1 MDLVIILSGLLTI
14 GMLYFIVEFV
24 KDLVKNKEDLGDSN
38 PILGFF
44 IGFITDFLDTL
55 GIGSFVMTIL
65 FSRLTGFVKND
76 KLLPGTLNIGHTIPV
91 LIEALL
97 FISVVKVD
105 GLTLLSLISAAVL
118 GSILGAR
125 IVTKLPEK
133 KIQIAMG
140 ICLIMTAGVMLARQK
155 GWIELAGVGN
165 TSLKLTGIFLIIAII
180 GNFIL
185 GALMMVGVGL
195 YAPCLAMVSLL
206 GMDPKGAFPIMMCS
220 CAALM
225 IFSSPKFIK
234 EGLYPRKGTAAL
246 AVGGALGVIVAV
258 TWVKSMSLSMLTW
271 IIICVVVIAGLDM
284 LRKGFMKV
292 KV

>member
-140 ICLIMTAGVMLARQK
+140 ICLIMTAGVMLVRQK